1 MEKQLKGENTDLII
15 GRNAISEAL
24 RSGRSI
30 DTLLVIRGERN
41 GSVGRIIA
49 ECKEKGIVVKE
60 VDKKKLDFMCPKG
73 NHQGVVAWAAVHEY
87 STVEDIFALAEER
100 GEDPFIIICDEL
112 EDPHNLG
119 AIIRTAET
127 SGAHGVIIPK
137 RRNASLSWAVGK
149 SSAGAV
155 EYVPVARVGN
165 LASTVEELGLI
176 AEVLHTR
183 AEEAGQSKEY
193 REKFDIVCSRA
204 VAALNVLCEYCLP
217 FVKVGGVFLA
227 MKAAKVQEEIADAK
241 NAIKT
246 LGGKI
251 VAEKSFTLSDGGERT
266 IVVIKKISQVPPKY
280 PRPSAQ
286 IAKKPL

>member
-1 MEKQLKGENTDLII
+1 MVNTNLLISDAEKLGISLTDEQIKRFEKL
-15 GRNAISEAL
+15 AE
-24 RSGRSI
+24 
-30 DTLLVIRGERN
+30 LLVEQNKTMNLTAITDPDGIAVKHFADSLSALSAYDFAEN
-41 GSVGRIIA
+41 AKVLDVGTGAGFPSIPLLIA
-49 ECKEKGIVVKE
+49 RPDLEMTMI
-60 VDKKKLDFMCPKG
+60 DSTAKKLK
-73 NHQGVVAWAAVHEY
+73 
-87 STVEDIFALAEER
+87 
-100 GEDPFIIICDEL
+100 
-112 EDPHNLG
+112 
-119 AIIRTAET
+119 
-127 SGAHGVIIPK
+127 
-137 RRNASLSWAVGK
+137 
-149 SSAGAV
+149 
-155 EYVPVARVGN
+155 YV
-165 LASTVEELGLI
+165 ASTVETLGLT

-227 MKAAKVQEEIADAK
+227 MKAAKAQEEIADAK

-251 VAEKSFTLSDGGERT
+251 VAEKSFSLSDGGERT

-280 PRPSAQ
+280 PRVSAQ

>member
-1 MEKQLKGENTDLII
+1 MYNT
-15 GRNAISEAL
+15 S
-24 RSGRSI
+24 
-30 DTLLVIRGERN
+30 LLVSDAEKLGISLTDEQLSLFEKLSELLVEQNKTMNLTAITDPDGIAVKHFADSISALSAYDFAEN
-41 GSVGRIIA
+41 AKVLDVGTGAGFPSIPLLIA
-49 ECKEKGIVVKE
+49 RPDLEMTMI
-60 VDKKKLDFMCPKG
+60 DSTAKKL
-73 NHQGVVAWAAVHEY
+73 
-87 STVEDIFALAEER
+87 R
-100 GEDPFIIICDEL
+100 
-112 EDPHNLG
+112 
-119 AIIRTAET
+119 
-127 SGAHGVIIPK
+127 
-137 RRNASLSWAVGK
+137 
-149 SSAGAV
+149 
-155 EYVPVARVGN
+155 YV
-165 LASTVEELGLI
+165 ASTVETLGLS

-193 REKFDIVCSRA
+193 RESFDIVCSRA

-227 MKAAKVQEEIADAK
+227 MKAAKVQEEITDAK

-280 PRPSAQ
+280 PRVSAQ

>member
-1 MEKQLKGENTDLII
+1 MVNTDLL
-15 GRNAISEAL
+15 ISDAEKLGISLTDEQTKLFEKLAE
-24 RSGRSI
+24 
-30 DTLLVIRGERN
+30 LLVEQNKTMNLTAITDPDGIAVKHFADSISALSAYDFAEN
-41 GSVGRIIA
+41 AKVLDVGTGAGFPSIPLLIA
-49 ECKEKGIVVKE
+49 RPDLEMTMI
-60 VDKKKLDFMCPKG
+60 DSTAKKLK
-73 NHQGVVAWAAVHEY
+73 
-87 STVEDIFALAEER
+87 
-100 GEDPFIIICDEL
+100 
-112 EDPHNLG
+112 
-119 AIIRTAET
+119 
-127 SGAHGVIIPK
+127 
-137 RRNASLSWAVGK
+137 
-149 SSAGAV
+149 
-155 EYVPVARVGN
+155 YV
-165 LASTVEELGLI
+165 ASTVETLGLD

-227 MKAAKVQEEIADAK
+227 MKAAKAQEEIADAK

-251 VAEKSFTLSDGGERT
+251 VAEKSFSLSDGGERT

-280 PRPSAQ
+280 PRVSAQ